1 TETTT
6 ESGGEETSS
15 SEDAPSE
22 EEKPKVGQ
30 VSLTVSRLEAM
41 HSLASLGDDE
51 MSTFAQQGVDMQRI
65 RHPMCKEAWLRFLG
79 PAPRPAVKRASIK
92 GFFMHLYWSAA
103 ECDITLHLK
112 YTDEL
117 LAHYTSQWRD
127 REVYWMCRQR
137 SRSVKDILCCIIDSY
152 DKAKIC
158 LPSFP
163 QKRTPKAQVYET
175 IRRTWTHDSFVLRL
189 CLHILCHLFSLC
201 FLTVPPPS
209 RLT

>member
-1 TETTT
+1 MCFVRDCMAITHQN
-6 ESGGEETSS
+6 
-15 SEDAPSE
+15 P
-22 EEKPKVGQ
+22 PK
-30 VSLTVSRLEAM
+30 
-41 HSLASLGDDE
+41 
-51 MSTFAQQGVDMQRI
+51 
-65 RHPMCKEAWLRFLG
+65 
-79 PAPRPAVKRASIK
+79 
-92 GFFMHLYWSAA
+92 
-103 ECDITLHLK
+103 DITLHLK

-201 FLTVPPPS
+201 FLTGPPPHPVLLDFTEVLHWRW
-209 RLT
+209 RLASAMGMEFTCSFVRKACLQGPIGFLNVNLGCIFIKGS

>member
-1 TETTT
+1 MCFVRDCMAITHQN
-6 ESGGEETSS
+6 
-15 SEDAPSE
+15 P
-22 EEKPKVGQ
+22 PK
-30 VSLTVSRLEAM
+30 
-41 HSLASLGDDE
+41 
-51 MSTFAQQGVDMQRI
+51 
-65 RHPMCKEAWLRFLG
+65 
-79 PAPRPAVKRASIK
+79 
-92 GFFMHLYWSAA
+92 
-103 ECDITLHLK
+103 DITLHLK

-209 RLT
+209 RLTWLHWGTTLTLTTCICHGYGVYMFLCEEGMPAGANWILECESGLHLYQRVIGGDSK